1 MPALT
6 KWYKM
11 VDDFVLQVVPPFI
24 EIFEEDSHRPLLFKE
39 GSIIPVIAE
48 ISLPKPLNTNNLRK
62 VPLDLW
68 VLPHSV
74 YNASFAS
81 GDLFWD
87 DGDSIDTIE
96 KGTYNY
102 YTFKF
107 EKCKLVVSAAH
118 FGFKDTAGE
127 HTLKLGHVL
136 IALPH
141 GSTHFE
147 VDKVTV
153 DGVEVKFTRSNQAVR
168 FAVNV
173 DLIHKLSKPL
183 TIEISNK
190 SHGCVFDRPSLK
202 K

>member
-11 VDDFVLQVVPPFI
+11 MDDFVLEVVPPFI
-24 EIFEEDSHRPLLFKE
+24 EFGEEDSHRPLLFKE
-39 GSIIPVIAE
+39 GSIVPVIAQTA
-48 ISLPKPLNTNNLRK
+48 LPKQLNTNNLRK

-68 VLPHSV
+68 VMPHSV
-74 YNASFAS
+74 YNASSAS

-87 DGDSIDTIE
+87 DGDSIDSIE
-96 KGTYNY
+96 KGAYNY
-102 YTFKF
+102 YQFKF
-107 EKCKLVVSAAH
+107 EKCKLLISAPH

-136 IALPH
+136 FALPH
-141 GSTHFE
+141 GSNHFE

-153 DGVEVKFTRSNQAVR
+153 DGVEVKFTLSNQAVR
-168 FAVNV
+168 LAVNV

-183 TIEISNK
+183 TVEISNK
-190 SHGCVFDRPSLK
+190 SHGCVFNRPHLRK
-202 K
+202 